1 MSDHDGASRAAPSS
15 WTIVVLAWLGVGL
28 PMLWGLW
35 MTVKKM
41 AALFR

>member
-1 MSDHDGASRAAPSS
+1 MSDREGGSEVAHSNWA
-15 WTIVVLAWLGVGL
+15 IVILAWLAVSL